1 MDYYYRLLESITTGT
16 DSSLILFFVIVA
28 GLVLPLYWLI
38 LKDRKYSRQ
47 HEATKHDK
55 YIEREREIIKVIRDI
70 SAVIAE
76 NTAVT
81 ATLKNILHEH
91 GKDTNQSIGRIHERV
106 DGVLSDTAEI
116 KMMTQAILTL
126 LNAMTG
132 GMSSQRTAGGVGSG
146 IGGSIG
152 GGAQ

>member
-28 GLVLPLYWLI
+28 GLVLPLYWI
-38 LKDRKYSRQ
+38 MLKDRKYARQ
-47 HEATKHDK
+47 HEAVKHDK

-116 KMMTQAILTL
+116 KMMAQLILTSGGFTKSA
-126 LNAMTG
+126 LNTMTN
-132 GMSSQRTAGGVGSG
+132 GSG
-146 IGGSIG
+146 IGGGIG
-152 GGAQ
+152 GGAK